1 MNLRM
6 DSRDKR
12 TYVAML
18 PKTLLALLDLSRE
31 APPGRD
37 VEGQGLQ
44 VLLPVHPDVSSFV
57 CEVYVGSQCAKQASR
72 L

>member
-1 MNLRM
+1 
-6 DSRDKR
+6 
-12 TYVAML
+12 ML